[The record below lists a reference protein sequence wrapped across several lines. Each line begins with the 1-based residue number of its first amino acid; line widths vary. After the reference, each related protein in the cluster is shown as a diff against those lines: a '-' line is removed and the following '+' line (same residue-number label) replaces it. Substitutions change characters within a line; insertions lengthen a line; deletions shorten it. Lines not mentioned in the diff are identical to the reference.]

1 MPVWGT
7 SVRAAADLARQGPR
21 VLRNHHTVVVI
32 SQVKRLRR
40 LPARHDSTAIPGR
53 EMTVRRG
60 PTTGLGAVTEAFRP
74 AASMIFAKAETART
88 TSRPS
93 SSQHLAGS

>member
-1 MPVWGT
+1 M
-7 SVRAAADLARQGPR
+7 RAASDLMRQGLR
-21 VLRNHHTVVVI
+21 VLRYHRMVVTI
-32 SQVKRLRR
+32 SQVKPLRS
-40 LPARHDSTAIPGR
+40 LPARHDSTATLGGG
-53 EMTVRRG
+53 MTVRPG
-60 PTTGLGAVTEAFRP
+60 PTTGLGAVAEAFGL